1 MFPVR
6 PTLLALLLAALPL
19 ACVHAAPQKS
29 GQRAPAQTV
38 RLEAGGERLR
48 LSAPDL
54 SRLKAQDTVNDL
66 KTGVPLRYG
75 QVLPAR
81 FDLAA
86 DTGPGRWESAADG
99 RLTWRLEVAGKGAHS
114 LEFAF
119 SRFRLPPGASLSIHA
134 RDGSVALPLL
144 TDADNPAGGVL
155 HTAMLASDAAVL
167 ELTLPAERRATLE
180 LALRSV
186 SWGYRDP
193 FAAARAKSGS
203 CNVDTACPE
212 GDAWRN
218 QIASVVGYSFSS
230 SSSSLYCTGTLVAT
244 GSAAQDTARPR
255 LATAYHCI
263 STAQEAASA
272 VFYWG
277 CESPTCRAPGSAE
290 SGSRLPATTASRAIQ
305 TGGAQLLSTNQAT
318 DFTALELNAPVPA
331 AAMAYYSGWDRS
343 GIAPNGAVGIHHA
356 NGNEKRIV
364 FNDDPLTPMRNCI
377 VSGGDP
383 DTHWRVDQ
391 WELGTTE
398 IGSSGSGLWNP
409 SNGHLIGVLSGG
421 NAGCANPSGYDCYGR
436 LSSAWEVP
444 SDTGT
449 SIRAAFDRSGG
460 NPETMP
466 GKSSCDAPV
475 VTLASSAFS
484 AAPAAGA
491 RFELRASAQGGAG
504 GYTYLWDADG
514 DGVYERSGSSSQ
526 IRVSFPTRRQLN
538 VRVQVRDAQGCIG
551 VASRALD
558 VVAPV
563 IEAVS
568 VGTPALVCGNDRA
581 GIDPGERYT
590 VPVTLRNVGSAAL
603 AAGARAL
610 FAPVGLM
617 TLDVGPNAFGY
628 VGTRD
633 CDYGFIDLAAGSGAT
648 APLVTAVAD
657 GNPYGDLDD
666 ARTPDIA
673 LGGSG
678 ITLYGVTYSK
688 AVMSTNGYVSFDTG
702 DTGADADPIC
712 GGGELPAGA
721 GGPQLRPFHADL
733 RVLESPGAGLRYR
746 RFAQCP
752 RASQLGGTHPCHVF
766 QWSGMEVLDSDWYFE
781 GETEFQAIV
790 YEGTGEVAYQ
800 YRRAAPTDLHSGA
813 IGLID
818 AGGGDALALACPQA
832 TRTVP
837 AAGSA
842 MCAFAPGAQPA
853 SESPL
858 RLESAAIVLPQIA
871 AGQSATVNLPVKI
884 RDDAACGAPLR
895 LDYLATAT
903 VNAHSAR
910 GSRLAAG
917 TVASGCQAVSQCGA
931 PIAAVRLRSGDISN
945 PQRSGNGLAHLSDL
959 GATWYTADSS
969 HLPTWYNIV
978 GTYRDNLL
986 EAPLLEARNLDAPA
1000 GLDVRVEQV
1009 GRAYVAPITPTRALF
1024 AWRFDDGRAGME
1036 YLESTTALLARPDPD
1051 HTAHWY
1057 PPSQSGWGVNVESVQ
1072 IGDERLD
1079 VAATYLYDDR
1089 GTPRWT
1095 ISEGAMTPGGQLLLR
1110 SHRPHCPGCA
1120 HYEDWASQR
1129 QPAGSL
1135 RLLWPGASHAT
1146 ISTDITLPPPLQGR
1160 WQRSSVPLV
1169 PIR

>member
-1 MFPVR
+1 M
-6 PTLLALLLAALPL
+6 
-19 ACVHAAPQKS
+19 
-29 GQRAPAQTV
+29 
-38 RLEAGGERLR
+38 
-48 LSAPDL
+48 
-54 SRLKAQDTVNDL
+54 
-66 KTGVPLRYG
+66 
-75 QVLPAR
+75 
-81 FDLAA
+81 
-86 DTGPGRWESAADG
+86 
-99 RLTWRLEVAGKGAHS
+99 
-114 LEFAF
+114 
-119 SRFRLPPGASLSIHA
+119 
-134 RDGSVALPLL
+134 
-144 TDADNPAGGVL
+144 
-155 HTAMLASDAAVL
+155 
-167 ELTLPAERRATLE
+167 
-180 LALRSV
+180 
-186 SWGYRDP
+186 
-193 FAAARAKSGS
+193 
-203 CNVDTACPE
+203 DTACPE

-218 QIASVVGYSFSS
+218 QIASVAGYSFSS

-244 GSAAQDTARPR
+244 GSAAQDTAKPR

-277 CESPTCRAPGSAE
+277 FESPTCRAPGSAE
-290 SGSRLPATTASRAIQ
+290 NGSSLPATTASRAIQ

-343 GIAPNGAVGIHHA
+343 GTVPNGAVGIHHA

-475 VTLASSAFS
+475 VRLASSAFS

-648 APLVTAVAD
+648 APLATAVAD

-688 AVMSTNGYVSFDTG
+688 AVMSTNGAVSFDTG

-712 GGGELPAGA
+712 GDGELRRGPGPAASPLPRRPARVGEPGSGAALPPFRPVPARLAAGRYASLPRVPVERHGSARQRLVLRGRNRIPGHRLRRHRGSGLPVPPRRAHRPSFRRDRPDRRRRRRRAGPGLPAGDPHRA
-721 GGPQLRPFHADL
+721 RGRQRDVRLRPRRA
-733 RVLESPGAGLRYR
+733 AGLR
-746 RFAQCP
+746 A
-752 RASQLGGTHPCHVF
+752 
-766 QWSGMEVLDSDWYFE
+766 
-781 GETEFQAIV
+781 
-790 YEGTGEVAYQ
+790 
-800 YRRAAPTDLHSGA
+800 
-813 IGLID
+813 
-818 AGGGDALALACPQA
+818 
-832 TRTVP
+832 
-837 AAGSA
+837 
-842 MCAFAPGAQPA
+842 
-853 SESPL
+853 
-858 RLESAAIVLPQIA
+858 ESAAIVLPQIA

-884 RDDAACGAPLR
+884 AMTPPAPLR
-895 LDYLATAT
+895 LDFGYRDGQRAQR
-903 VNAHSAR
+903 AR
-910 GSRLAAG
+910 QRLAAG
-917 TVASGCQAVSQCGA
+917 TVASGCRAVSQCGA
-931 PIAAVRLRSGDISN
+931 PIAAVRLRSGTSATRSGPATDWP
-945 PQRSGNGLAHLSDL
+945 PQRPGRDTVHRRQLPPADL
-959 GATWYTADSS
+959 MQ
-969 HLPTWYNIV
+969 H
-978 GTYRDNLL
+978 R
-986 EAPLLEARNLDAPA
+986 RNLP
-1000 GLDVRVEQV
+1000 
-1009 GRAYVAPITPTRALF
+1009 
-1024 AWRFDDGRAGME
+1024 
-1036 YLESTTALLARPDPD
+1036 
-1051 HTAHWY
+1051 
-1057 PPSQSGWGVNVESVQ
+1057 
-1072 IGDERLD
+1072 
-1079 VAATYLYDDR
+1079 
-1089 GTPRWT
+1089 
-1095 ISEGAMTPGGQLLLR
+1095 
-1110 SHRPHCPGCA
+1110 
-1120 HYEDWASQR
+1120 R
-1129 QPAGSL
+1129 QPARSTCSK
-1135 RLLWPGASHAT
+1135 RAT
-1146 ISTDITLPPPLQGR
+1146 LMRPRAWT
-1160 WQRSSVPLV
+1160 
-1169 PIR
+1169 